1 MSKHYLGVCI
11 VHKNGKFYAQAVY
24 ARGDK
29 REFEIINK
37 HETMREAEVA
47 CDEFAAMQTE
57 KLFYVRKR
65 LYAKPSVKTHLTS
78 CN

>member
-11 VHKNGKFYAQAVY
+11 IHKNGKFYAQAVY
-24 ARGDK
+24 QRGDK
-29 REFEIINK
+29 REFEIISK
-37 HETMREAEVA
+37 HKTMTEAEAA
-47 CDEFAAMQTE
+47 CDEFAAMQAE
-57 KLFYVRKR
+57 KLFHTRKR